1 MSKLRM
7 QMAATAVVVLA
18 VTVLADSGGHAVAFN
33 GNIDGSGS
41 YVIVPD
47 SDAFDLQQPFTL
59 EAWLNWNGE
68 NGYRVF
74 LSKPAAETSTGL
86 TMAVWDGLPCLAT
99 QRPGAGRV
107 TCAAVPLSPS
117 TWTHVAATY
126 DGQVQTVYVNGVESN
141 EQDFGWVAYPASD
154 SESGESTPLLIGRE
168 FLVGLEDRT
177 FPGTLDEVRIW
188 NSQLAPSTIGAWYAR
203 SANGSH
209 PDAASLVAY
218 YQFNEGLSRDP
229 RTHDHT
235 GNGHEGTLMNGATRV
250 KSTVPFVP

>member
-1 MSKLRM
+1 MKKLRM

-33 GNIDGSGS
+33 GNTDGSGS

-59 EAWLNWNGE
+59 EAWLNWNGD

-74 LSKPAAETSTGL
+74 LSKPAMTTSTGL
-86 TMAVWDGLPCLAT
+86 TMVVWDGLPCLAT

-107 TCAAVPLSPS
+107 TCAAAPLSPS

-141 EQDFGWVAYPASD
+141 QQDFGFVAYPASD
-154 SESGESTPLLIGRE
+154 SDFGESTPLIIGRE
-168 FLVGLEDRT
+168 FLIGLEDRT
-177 FPGTLDEVRIW
+177 FPGTLDEIRIW
-188 NSQLAPSTIGAWYAR
+188 NTQLAPSTIQEQYAR

-209 PDAASLVAY
+209 PDIGGLVAY
-218 YQFNEGLSRDP
+218 YQFNEGLSRD
-229 RTHDHT
+229 RQTQDHT
-235 GNGHEGTLMNGATRV
+235 EHGHDGMLMNGAMRV